1 MPMTPMIQLF
11 GKVSGQVGSTW
22 NFGGSARAGRSSAAA
37 TRPVIAIL
45 RPMRGISASH
55 LAYVNVF
62 AVRRPDRLP
71 RWRLTVLVARWQLTT
86 RMRLRDDAT
95 LQIASML
102 AAAANSE
109 SSPSDDLSDGR
120 LS

>member
-1 MPMTPMIQLF
+1 
-11 GKVSGQVGSTW
+11 
-22 NFGGSARAGRSSAAA
+22 
-37 TRPVIAIL
+37 
-45 RPMRGISASH
+45 MRGISASH

-71 RWRLTVLVARWQLTT
+71 EWRLTVLVARWQLIA
-86 RMRLRDDAT
+86 RMRRLRDDAT

-109 SSPSDDLSDGR
+109 VAAKRR
-120 LS
+120 LVG

>member
-1 MPMTPMIQLF
+1 MPPIVPMIQLL
-11 GKVSGQVGSTW
+11 GSGSGQVGSTW

-71 RWRLTVLVARWQLTT
+71 EWRLTVLVARWQLIA
-86 RMRLRDDAT
+86 RMRRLRDDAT

-109 SSPSDDLSDGR
+109 VAAKRR
-120 LS
+120 LVG

>member
-1 MPMTPMIQLF
+1 GAGTQHFTFGAVEARFSRASSALGRWLIQMWSCASTVMPPIVPMIQLL
-11 GKVSGQVGSTW
+11 GSGSGQVGSTW

-71 RWRLTVLVARWQLTT
+71 GWRLTVLV
-86 RMRLRDDAT
+86 
-95 LQIASML
+95 
-102 AAAANSE
+102 
-109 SSPSDDLSDGR
+109 
-120 LS
+120 